1 MVKLNVVFTCH
12 AILDILALA
21 RITLRIVMES
31 GLCRELS
38 FLFSFLHFVSHYQ
51 SFEVRTFPLYP
62 FGLSMMRMRI
72 KKRKRQAD
80 GGENARDNSNTA
92 PGIFGNHYVPIHNPC
107 PEPNFITCCTPKD
120 KMGPW
125 RPGESTMTPD
135 STLISSGLC
144 SINVT

>member
-1 MVKLNVVFTCH
+1 
-12 AILDILALA
+12 
-21 RITLRIVMES
+21 
-31 GLCRELS
+31 
-38 FLFSFLHFVSHYQ
+38 
-51 SFEVRTFPLYP
+51 
-62 FGLSMMRMRI
+62 MMRMRI